1 MWVQCNHKG
10 PHKKEARGS
19 VSEKEM
25 EVQMWGSEREREVGR
40 CYTVLA
46 LEMEE
51 GAMSQGKYA
60 TSRSWKAST
69 TDLFLEDPEGTQ
81 RY

>member
-25 EVQMWGSEREREVGR
+25 EVQMWGSEGKREREVGR
-40 CYTVLA
+40 CYIVLA

-51 GAMSQGKYA
+51 AM
-60 TSRSWKAST
+60 W
-69 TDLFLEDPEGTQ
+69 
-81 RY
+81 